1 MTRWWN
7 WIRAAVAG
15 DRATTGHFARP
26 AEWTPPAQAIRE
38 LDRSVAV
45 DAPPGTDVIAGITTR
60 GQVLRTL
67 PDVPV
72 VVAGPP
78 GSGKTSALAVTAA
91 LEWCGSVVV
100 TSTSRDI
107 LTHTLGW
114 RAAQG
119 PVLIFGPTATLEP
132 EMARFLRPWTPL
144 VACMD
149 RQSRPSWNAALRTA
163 RTLVWA
169 VQDGDT
175 RGTDAFWGRKAGEM
189 LAVALFSVACEDEAA
204 RADPSSAARPG
215 RMQDVLEFVAGCED
229 PDQHAGRLMAVAAT
243 GEPLAELLARALL
256 QLPPAT
262 LGGICTTA
270 MDALS
275 AYLFTGAADAPV
287 ADCMRPDELIDH
299 AATLYLI
306 GSGPEQ
312 QLYRPI
318 YTALLSWLFYEAEAR
333 ADAEPGGRLRVPLL
347 VVNDE
352 AGTGAALPELPRV
365 MATVRKSGIR
375 LITFWHDLSQLD
387 ARYGT
392 AQAGTILS
400 SAGTVLILPGLTDHR
415 STDWVERAFGLREVV
430 DESTSESRSSTRGV
444 GGDHTESR
452 QQATNRSIT
461 RLPLVPA
468 GAVPT
473 MPPGTMLALIG
484 PHRLTLRQRRW
495 FDHPELAARA
505 ATPISRCLTSA
516 TLQPPR
522 LHPRRG
528 RQGQAPAAVGT
539 PRAGSGSG

>member
-1 MTRWWN
+1 MSRWWHRT
-7 WIRAAVAG
+7 RALLTG
-15 DRATTGHFARP
+15 DRAATGHFARP
-26 AEWTPPAQAIRE
+26 AEWTPTAQAVRE
-38 LDRSVAV
+38 LARSAV
-45 DAPPGTDVIAGITTR
+45 TDAPPGTDVVAGVTGR
-60 GQVLRTL
+60 GQVLHTL

-78 GSGKTSALAVTAA
+78 GSGKTSALAVTAT
-91 LEWCGSVVV
+91 LEWRGSVIV

-107 LTHTLGW
+107 LTHTAGW
-114 RAAQG
+114 RAGQG
-119 PVLIFGPTATLEP
+119 PVLIFGPTARLDP
-132 EMARFLRPWTPL
+132 AAARFLRPWTPL
-144 VACMD
+144 VACLD
-149 RQSRPSWNAALRTA
+149 RDGRPSWNATLRTA

-175 RGTDAFWGRKAGEM
+175 RGTDAFWGRKAGEL
-189 LAVALFSVACEDEAA
+189 LAVALFTVACEDEAA
-204 RADPSSAARPG
+204 RADPTSAARPG
-215 RMQDVLEFVAGCED
+215 RMQDVLEFVADCED
-229 PDQHAGRLMAVAAT
+229 AKQHAGRQMAVAAA
-243 GEPLAELLARALL
+243 GEPRAELLARALL
-256 QLPPAT
+256 RLPPAT

-275 AYLFTGAADAPV
+275 AYLFTGAADALV
-287 ADCMRPDELIDH
+287 ADCMRPDELLDH
-299 AATLYLI
+299 PATLYLI

-400 SAGTVLILPGLTDHR
+400 SAGSVLVLPGLTDHR
-415 STDWVERAFGLREVV
+415 STDWVERAFGLREVL
-430 DESTSESRSSTRGV
+430 DESTSESRSSTRG
-444 GGDHTESR
+444 GDGERSESR
-452 QQATNRSIT
+452 QQSTNRSIT

-473 MPPGTMLALIG
+473 MPPGMLLALIG
-484 PHRLTLRQRRW
+484 PHRLTLHQRRW

-505 ATPISRCLTSA
+505 ATPIRPVPSTRSTHVPR
-516 TLQPPR
+516 LQPRSTGPR
-522 LHPRRG
+522 PQPG
-528 RQGQAPAAVGT
+528 G
-539 PRAGSGSG
+539 